1 MTGFGVLLIILGA
14 GSLLLPA
21 IGFQFRLMEILD
33 PYQPWAG
40 ILVAVIGA
48 ALVAFGLQRSRTV
61 AVSTTSTTAAPPPTA
76 PTGPTTSE
84 ATAPP
89 EAPAP
94 IAPAG
99 QGVPPPVDSTVPDAP
114 APTADPADAT
124 SETSRDQP

>member
-1 MTGFGVLLIILGA
+1 MTGFGVLLIILGV

-21 IGFQFRLMEILD
+21 FNLQFRLMEFVD

-40 ILVAVIGA
+40 ILVTVIGA

-61 AVSTTSTTAAPPPTA
+61 TVSTTSTTTAPPPSA
-76 PTGPTTSE
+76 AAGPTTSG

-114 APTADPADAT
+114 RPTADPADAASDT
-124 SETSRDQP
+124 TRDQP

>member
-1 MTGFGVLLIILGA
+1 MTGFGVLLIILGV

-21 IGFQFRLMEILD
+21 IGFQFRLMEIVD

-40 ILVAVIGA
+40 TLVAVIGA

-61 AVSTTSTTAAPPPTA
+61 VTTTSTTTAPPPSA
-76 PTGPTTSE
+76 AAGPTTSG

-99 QGVPPPVDSTVPDAP
+99 QAVPPAVDSTVPDAP
-114 APTADPADAT
+114 RPTADPADAASDT
-124 SETSRDQP
+124 NRDQP